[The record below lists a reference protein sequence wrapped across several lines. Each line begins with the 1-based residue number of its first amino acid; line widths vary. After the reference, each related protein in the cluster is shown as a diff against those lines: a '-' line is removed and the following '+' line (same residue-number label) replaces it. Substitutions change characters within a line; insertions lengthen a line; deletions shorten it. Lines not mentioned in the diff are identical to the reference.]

1 MATSNSGSSINSVK
15 NKSDL
20 DYLKKN
26 IAYAILGWSLSYGY
40 LWYIRLVWLMFYSSA
55 TEGKQGFMIKMNIS
69 NQNLDN
75 ESMTHGIAF
84 KPKNRLEQVIF

>member
-1 MATSNSGSSINSVK
+1 
-15 NKSDL
+15 
-20 DYLKKN
+20 
-26 IAYAILGWSLSYGY
+26 
-40 LWYIRLVWLMFYSSA
+40 MFYSSA

>member
-1 MATSNSGSSINSVK
+1 
-15 NKSDL
+15 
-20 DYLKKN
+20 
-26 IAYAILGWSLSYGY
+26 
-40 LWYIRLVWLMFYSSA
+40 MFYSSA

-84 KPKNRLEQVIF
+84 KPKNRLEQVIS